1 MLVFEREREMKRLIS
16 MMLGVMMLFL
26 AGCFEVPVWKY
37 EKYGISA
44 REWTPNE
51 INDIEFDLSNNAI
64 TSLVFTVDGKEY
76 WFRDKQADLYK
87 ALETSY
93 GGFVAAGTSWSIFS
107 DHFRRD
113 DGCVVS
119 ANNCSSNAV
128 IYVKMNDIEL
138 TVRCTTKELVD
149 ALGEDY
155 EKVMVPCH

>member
-1 MLVFEREREMKRLIS
+1 MNTQKILVRAVAGAAMLCLT
-16 MMLGVMMLFL
+16 
-26 AGCFEVPVWKY
+26 GCFEIPVWKY

-44 REWTPNE
+44 REWVPDE
-51 INDIEFDLSNNAI
+51 IHAIEFDLSNNAI
-64 TSLVFTVDGKEY
+64 TSLVFMVEGKEY

-113 DGCVVS
+113 DGCIVS
-119 ANNCSSNAV
+119 ASNCSSNTV
-128 IYVKMNDIEL
+128 IYVKMNGIEL

-149 ALGEDY
+149 ALGEGY
-155 EKVMVPCH
+155 EKVMVSCH